1 VLPVSSLRQRVT
13 EASLPV
19 VNALNRTPRAVP
31 FVAVLALMLA
41 GLFVPG
47 WGWLFLVVVVA
58 FLAWTL
64 YLAWPA
70 LDSTA
75 RAGRVA
81 VLLIAIAITITQ
93 ALPRT

>member
-1 VLPVSSLRQRVT
+1 
-13 EASLPV
+13 
-19 VNALNRTPRAVP
+19 
-31 FVAVLALMLA
+31 
-41 GLFVPG
+41 VPG

>member
-1 VLPVSSLRQRVT
+1 VPSLRERVT

-19 VNALNRTPRAVP
+19 VNALNRLPRLVP
-31 FVAVLALMLA
+31 FVVVLGLMVA

-47 WGWLFLVVVVA
+47 WGWLFLLVVVA

-70 LDSTA
+70 MDRTA
-75 RAGRVA
+75 RLGRFA
-81 VLLIAIAITITQ
+81 VLLLAVAITVTQ
-93 ALPRT
+93 AIPRS

>member
-1 VLPVSSLRQRVT
+1 MSSLRERVAA
-13 EASLPV
+13 ASLPAI
-19 VNALNRTPRAVP
+19 NALNRVPRAVP
-31 FVAVLALMLA
+31 FLGVLALMLA
-41 GLFVPG
+41 GIFVPG

-70 LDSTA
+70 LDSAA

-81 VLLIAIAITITQ
+81 VLLIAIAITVTQ
-93 ALPRT
+93 ARPRT

>member
-1 VLPVSSLRQRVT
+1 MSSLRERVT
-13 EASLPV
+13 RASLPAV
-19 VNALNRTPRAVP
+19 DTLNRLPRAVP
-31 FVAVLALMLA
+31 FLVVLALMVA
-41 GLFVPG
+41 GIFVPG
-47 WGWLFLVVVVA
+47 WGWVFLAVVVA

-70 LDSTA
+70 LDTGA

-81 VLLIAIAITITQ
+81 VLLIALAITITQ

>member
-1 VLPVSSLRQRVT
+1 VPSLRERVT

-19 VNALNRTPRAVP
+19 VNALNRLPRLVP
-31 FVAVLALMLA
+31 FVVVLGLMVA

-47 WGWLFLVVVVA
+47 WGWLFLLVVVA

-70 LDSTA
+70 MDRTA
-75 RAGRVA
+75 RLGRFA
-81 VLLIAIAITITQ
+81 VLLLAVAITVTQ
-93 ALPRT
+93 SIPRS

>member
-1 VLPVSSLRQRVT
+1 MPSLRDRVT
-13 EASLPV
+13 DASLPV
-19 VNALNRTPRAVP
+19 LTTLNRAPRAVP
-31 FVAVLALMLA
+31 FLGVLALMLA
-41 GLFVPG
+41 GIFVPG

-70 LDSTA
+70 LDAGA

-81 VLLIAIAITITQ
+81 VLLIAVAVTITQ
-93 ALPRT
+93 ALPRG

>member
-1 VLPVSSLRQRVT
+1 VPSLRERVT

-19 VNALNRTPRAVP
+19 VNALNRLPRLVP
-31 FVAVLALMLA
+31 FVVVLGLMVA

-47 WGWLFLVVVVA
+47 WGWLFLLVVVA

-70 LDSTA
+70 MDRTA
-75 RAGRVA
+75 RLGRFA
-81 VLLIAIAITITQ
+81 VLLLAVAITVTQ
-93 ALPRT
+93 AIPRN